1 MNTNP
6 WHPRNANG
14 HGAAP
19 SRKMKRRCAMTVPLS
34 PCPLPQA
41 GEGVAVTLRVFH
53 VKALLVGLLALALA
67 GCAGHTVTGES
78 PEMRAASAE
87 NPRARIHTELGAG
100 YFARGQYAVALQALR
115 TALEADANYPPAHN
129 ILGLVHGELREDRQA
144 EAAFRRA
151 IELSP
156 HYSEAHNN
164 YGLFL
169 CQRGR
174 LAEGL
179 ARFEA
184 ALANPLYATPEK
196 ALANAGAC
204 ALEKGDLDL
213 AERHYV
219 GALKRLPNQASALQG
234 MAEVNFRRDRL
245 LAARAQLRQL
255 VASNQLN
262 AQALWLGIR
271 LERVLGDKAAELSY
285 EAQLRRRFPD
295 SMQAQWLLTGQ
306 YDKFGGLL

>member
-1 MNTNP
+1 V
-6 WHPRNANG
+6 NA
-14 HGAAP
+14 H
-19 SRKMKRRCAMTVPLS
+19 SMTRR
-34 PCPLPQA
+34 
-41 GEGVAVTLRVFH
+41 G
-53 VKALLVGLLALALA
+53 ALLACAIALLLA
-67 GCAGHTVTGES
+67 GCAGQTVTSGS
-78 PEMRAASAE
+78 PEARSSTSE

-100 YFARGQYAVALQALR
+100 YYARGQYAIALQSLR
-115 TALEADANYPPAHN
+115 TALEADANYAPAHN
-129 ILGLVHGELREDRQA
+129 ILGLVHGDLREDRQA
-144 EAAFRRA
+144 EASFRRA
-151 IELSP
+151 LELSP
-156 HYSEAHNN
+156 QYSEAHNN
-164 YGLFL
+164 FGLFL

-184 ALANPLYATPEK
+184 ALSNPLYATPER

-204 ALEKGDLDL
+204 ALAKGDLEL
-213 AERHYV
+213 AERHYT
-219 GALKRLPNQASALQG
+219 GALRRMPNQASALQG

-255 VASNQLN
+255 VAIGELN

-271 LERVLGDKAAELSY
+271 LERALGDKAAELSY

-306 YDKFGGLL
+306 YDKAGSLL